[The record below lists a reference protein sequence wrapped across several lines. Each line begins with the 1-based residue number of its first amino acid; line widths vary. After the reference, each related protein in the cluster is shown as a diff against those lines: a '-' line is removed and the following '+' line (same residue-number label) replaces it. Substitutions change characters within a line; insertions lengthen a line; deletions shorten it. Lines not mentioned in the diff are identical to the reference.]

1 MRTVAIALRA
11 MTCSV
16 ALIVAP
22 CASFADDQSCIGFN
36 WPVDTEVGWMSAAD
50 ADTVQSGATIAAAP
64 AKAVVLTLKPS
75 KSETLPVMSGVK
87 KQAVGGDSF
96 SGWFKI
102 GNIEKAGLYQVS
114 LSRDGWIDVAQNG
127 KLTDSTGFTGRRECA
142 VLRKSVRYELATGE
156 TLIQIVG
163 SPTETIKVTIKP
175 AN

>member
-75 KSETLPVMSGVK
+75 KSETLPVMSGV
-87 KQAVGGDSF
+87 
-96 SGWFKI
+96 
-102 GNIEKAGLYQVS
+102 
-114 LSRDGWIDVAQNG
+114 AQNG
-127 KLTDSTGFTGRRECA
+127 KLTDSTGFTGRRDCA